1 LPVRKIDDTLKI
13 RRSTSPP
20 AWTLYSLPRSHPP
33 RPFHASLVPSPIIV
47 LLLSTLLLILPHPHL
62 HPHNPCI
69 TYRFPSDLSI
79 VFVNLIIFA
88 SEIENGIAK
97 VDDPPHKPDMNALL
111 GNCFVAYTRL
121 PGGFIRDGSGARPP
135 LTRHPTTIAL
145 LWSRTLTERTT
156 GHTDS
161 TL

>member
-1 LPVRKIDDTLKI
+1 MLPARKIGDTLKI

-20 AWTLYSLPRSHPP
+20 ARTLYSLPRYHPP

-79 VFVNLIIFA
+79 VFINLIIFA
-88 SEIENGIAK
+88 SEMKTGYQDRRSPTSS
-97 VDDPPHKPDMNALL
+97 VMDVHL

-121 PGGFIRDGSGARPP
+121 SEGSFEMVPGPV
-135 LTRHPTTIAL
+135 L
-145 LWSRTLTERTT
+145 LLHVIPQRLPCF
-156 GHTDS
+156 GHS
-161 TL
+161 L